1 MSSWFSKG
9 PKGTLGVSSDTF
21 RDADVGCLGATFLV
35 LLTAG
40 GAFGLVAMVWWMVAK
55 NEGAAP

>member
-1 MSSWFSKG
+1 MRGLRDITSA
-9 PKGTLGVSSDTF
+9 TF
-21 RDADVGCLGATFLV
+21 RDVNVGCVGASLLV

-55 NEGAAP
+55 GPQ

>member
-1 MSSWFSKG
+1 MRGLLNITSA
-9 PKGTLGVSSDTF
+9 TF
-21 RDADVGCLGATFLV
+21 RDVNVGCLGATVLV

-55 NEGAAP
+55 GPQ